1 MEPVDLSQPLH
12 ASALPHTSNK
22 EPDLPSSQLSAT
34 SAIHDVDQLN
44 QMLPPKRDLPFPKPT
59 TRKPQAASLTRTAQK
74 DPQSAPS
81 ASSEHTEPTKDTQP
95 DAQPLVVEPNTCSA
109 LPDSDSQVLSQTNAC
124 PEASQPLLLYEE
136 PTASQQTAPVCEF
149 TEQTPQ
155 VPRIQNTSH
164 SQDNLTNLNSNDNP
178 ASNSNNKAP
187 GPTEDHL
194 AQYLSSPTAERIAF
208 LENWM
213 CELIDDDSFM
223 TLCEDVDGT
232 WRRFA
237 FGQRQ

>member
-1 MEPVDLSQPLH
+1 MEPIDLSQARH

-22 EPDLPSSQLSAT
+22 EPDLPSSQLSTT

-44 QMLPPKRDLPFPKPT
+44 QMLPPKRDLPFSKPT

-74 DPQSAPS
+74 NPQSAPS
-81 ASSEHTEPTKDTQP
+81 PSSQHTEPTKDPQP
-95 DAQPLVVEPNTCSA
+95 GAQPLVVEPNTCSA

>member
-1 MEPVDLSQPLH
+1 MEPVDLPQPPH
-12 ASALPHTSNK
+12 ASALPHTLNK
-22 EPDLPSSQLSAT
+22 EPDQLSSQLSAI

-44 QMLPPKRDLPFPKPT
+44 QMLPPKRDLPFSKPT
-59 TRKPQAASLTRTAQK
+59 TRKPQAARLTQTAQK
-74 DPQSAPS
+74 HPQSAPS
-81 ASSEHTEPTKDTQP
+81 PSSQHNEPTKDPQP
-95 DAQPLVVEPNTCSA
+95 DPQPLVVEPNTYSA
-109 LPDSDSQVLSQTNAC
+109 LPDSDSQLLSQTNTC

-136 PTASQQTAPVCEF
+136 PTASQKTAPVCESA
-149 TEQTPQ
+149 EQTPQ
-155 VPRIQNTSH
+155 VPCVQNTSH
-164 SQDNLTNLNSNDNP
+164 TQDSLTNSNSNDNP
-178 ASNSNNKAP
+178 ASKPNNKAP

-194 AQYLSSPTAERIAF
+194 AEYLSSPMAERIAF